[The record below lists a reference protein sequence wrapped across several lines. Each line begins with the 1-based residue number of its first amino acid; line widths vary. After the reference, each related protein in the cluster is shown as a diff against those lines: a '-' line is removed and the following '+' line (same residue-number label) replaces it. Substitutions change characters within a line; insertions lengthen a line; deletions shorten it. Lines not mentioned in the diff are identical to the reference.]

1 MSADS
6 VRRVD
11 FLPWEY
17 DPHSADGAAQA
28 ERLGELAAAGAV
40 IGDRVFVAAS
50 AAVFCDRL
58 SIGDRSYIA
67 ANAYVTDNVAIGAD
81 CSVNPFAVVRGD
93 VQMGDGV
100 RIGAHTSILGFNHLM
115 EPDAPVF
122 TQGLSSRGIVLGDDV
137 WIGSQVTILDGVVV
151 GDHVVIGAGSV
162 VTKSVPDYAVVA
174 GNPARVLR
182 DRRPPSREVEL
193 GETLRSFGDTARAE
207 IPVVLA
213 RCFEGGRFVDRPGMA
228 AAPTLR
234 PWADAV
240 ELADLL
246 LDAPPPGFEA
256 ADLLRRLTARQDP
269 ATGLVADG
277 DISDAGLEQLQ
288 TSSDPQSSEPLSAF
302 DGPASYHVLS
312 VSYAVRLLGGRM
324 PHPIRAVHGLAATE
338 LTAALDARDWAAGA
352 WGSGAAVDA
361 VATACAANML
371 DHSDAFDDDGAGP
384 LLTLL
389 GWAVARA
396 DPRTGL
402 WGKEVPGSESPR
414 LQAVNGFYRLTRGLF
429 AQFGLPLPYPV
440 ETIDTVLLHAAD
452 PYLSTPAGWTACN
465 VLDIAHPLWLAS
477 QQTSHRRGEIAE
489 WAREALEQA
498 IGQWVP
504 GEGMAFAPRSEGADG
519 VPGLQGTE
527 MWLSII
533 WLLSDLLQS
542 SDSLGYR
549 MRGVHRAAPI
559 AALQPTSLS

>member
-6 VRRVD
+6 VHRVD

-28 ERLGELAAAGAV
+28 ERLRELAASGAV
-40 IGDRVFVAAS
+40 IGDRVFVSAS

-100 RIGAHTSILGFNHLM
+100 RIGAHTSILGFNHEM

-162 VTKSVPDYAVVA
+162 VTKSVPDHAVVA

-182 DRRPPSREVEL
+182 DRRAPAREA
-193 GETLRSFGDTARAE
+193 GLREGLRRFGDTARAE
-207 IPVVLA
+207 ITAVLA
-213 RCFEGGRFVDRPGMA
+213 RCFEGGRFVDCPGTA

-246 LDAPPPGFEA
+246 LDAPPPGFDA

-277 DISDAGLEQLQ
+277 DLSDAGLERAQ
-288 TSSDPQSSEPLSAF
+288 TSPDPQSSERLSAF
-302 DGPASYHVLS
+302 EGPASYHVLS
-312 VSYAVRLLGGRM
+312 ASYAVRLLGGRM
-324 PHPIRAVHGLAATE
+324 PHPIRAVHGLTGTDV
-338 LTAALDARDWAAGA
+338 TAALDARDWAAGA

-371 DHSDAFDDDGAGP
+371 DHSDALDDRGVGP
-384 LLTLL
+384 LLTVL

-402 WGKEVPGSESPR
+402 WGEELPDGESPR

-440 ETIDTVLLHAAD
+440 ATIDTVLLHAAD
-452 PYLSTPAGWTACN
+452 PHLSTPDGWTACN

-477 QQTSHRRGEIAE
+477 QQTQHRRGEIAE
-489 WAREALEQA
+489 WARGALEQA
-498 IGQWVP
+498 LGQWVP
-504 GEGMAFAPRSEGADG
+504 GEGMAFAPRSSGEDG
-519 VPGLQGTE
+519 EPGLQGTE

-533 WLLSDLLQS
+533 WLLADLLHA

-549 MRGVHRAAPI
+549 MRGVHRPEPI
-559 AALQPTSLS
+559 ATLRPASRS

>member
-93 VQMGDGV
+93 VQIGDGV

-182 DRRPPSREVEL
+182 DRRAPSREVEL

-207 IPVVLA
+207 IPAVLA

-288 TSSDPQSSEPLSAF
+288 TSSDPKSSEPLSAF

-338 LTAALDARDWAAGA
+338 LTVALDARDWAAGA

-402 WGKEVPGSESPR
+402 WGKELPGSESPR

-477 QQTSHRRGEIAE
+477 QQTSHRRVEIAE

-504 GEGMAFAPRSEGADG
+504 GEGMAFAPRSEGADC

-533 WLLSDLLQS
+533 WLLSELLQS